1 MIKLE
6 NTVAYT
12 AEEAA
17 VMLNRAISTVRTYIR
32 SGKLRAHKVGR
43 TYYITEK
50 TLTEFITGERP
61 QRKEERKK

>member
-43 TYYITEK
+43 TK
-50 TLTEFITGERP
+50 AS
-61 QRKEERKK
+61 QRKILRKKCPHDQ

>member
-17 VMLNRAISTVRTYIR
+17 KMLNRALSTVRLYIR

-61 QRKEERKK
+61 KKVNEE

>member
-12 AEEAA
+12 LEEAA
-17 VMLNRAISTVRTYIR
+17 EMLNRAITTVRRYVKT
-32 SGKLRAHKVGR
+32 GQLRAHKVGR

-50 TLTEFITGERP
+50 TLTEFITGEKP
-61 QRKEERKK
+61 QEKKNE